1 MAEETPSLTRR
12 EPAHHEIGRLNDWL
26 RANLTSPGS
35 NRVVMTAGI
44 AELIGDVA
52 LFRGFRK
59 RAELLRTVR
68 DFDAFDLD
76 NDPHGH
82 RDLGMFQFEEVSC
95 LWKIDYYDRDLAFGS
110 DDPADPFKTV
120 RVLTILRAD
129 EY

>member
-1 MAEETPSLTRR
+1 MSEQTPPSSRR
-12 EPAHHEIGRLNDWL
+12 EIAHDEIARLNDGL
-26 RANLTSPGS
+26 RAHLTSPGT

-59 RAELLRTVR
+59 RAELLRIIR
-68 DFDAFDLD
+68 DYDAFNVD

-82 RDLGMFQFEEVSC
+82 RDLGLFEFEGARC
-95 LWKIDYYDRDLAFGS
+95 LWKIDYYDRDLAYGS
-110 DDPADPFKTV
+110 EDPSDPYTTV